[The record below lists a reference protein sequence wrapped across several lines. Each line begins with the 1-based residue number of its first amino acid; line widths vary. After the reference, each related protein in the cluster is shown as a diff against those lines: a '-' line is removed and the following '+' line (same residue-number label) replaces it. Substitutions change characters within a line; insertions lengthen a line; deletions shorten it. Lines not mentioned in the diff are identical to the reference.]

1 MTKNTQ
7 TPSQSWAIDE
17 LAKVNFGDKRL
28 NQRFLKVA
36 GSQAKSPQ
44 LSINAS
50 SADWSCAKGAYRMF
64 DNLKVTPDKILE
76 PHIQNTIHRIYGQE
90 MVVIVNDTTFVDF
103 STHEMV
109 PDLGSNGG
117 VAGYET
123 KGIHFHAGLALSHE
137 GTPLGLVYSKLW
149 TRFKQ
154 KLKGHAHAQ
163 LPITKKES
171 YRWIE
176 CLEETKA
183 LLPSGT
189 RGLVVGDRE
198 SDIYEYFETAQDL
211 DLDVLVRLQHNRV
224 ITTEFGEDC
233 RIEDDLK
240 LEKSIGELTVHIPGN
255 GSRVARDA
263 VMEVKF
269 KEIQLQGQPRGVNTP
284 RTKKRRDLV
293 LTVVQLKEKPT
304 ASNKDCLGWT
314 LLTTLPVHN
323 LADAEEVMKFYR
335 MRWTIELYF
344 KSLKTGC
351 NVEKCRL
358 EEAEKLMKFVALCGI
373 IAWRLMWLTW
383 VQREVPG
390 ASGELAITQ
399 IEWKT
404 LWLKRH
410 REKIKKGLM
419 KAEPPEEIADLCTV
433 TRWIAGFGGF
443 MGRKGDGHPGLI
455 TVWRG
460 WMRIMDG
467 AEIYEMMEQK

>member
-1 MTKNTQ
+1 M
-7 TPSQSWAIDE
+7 
-17 LAKVNFGDKRL
+17 
-28 NQRFLKVA
+28 A

-50 SADWSCAKGAYRMF
+50 SADWSCAKGAYRLF
-64 DNLKVTPDKILE
+64 NNSKVTPEKILE
-76 PHIQNTIHRIYGQE
+76 PHIENTVHRIYGQE

-109 PDLGSNGG
+109 PDLG
-117 VAGYET
+117 VATSFGAYET

-137 GTPLGLVYSKLW
+137 GTPLGLLYSKIW
-149 TRFKQ
+149 TRVKQ
-154 KLKGHAHAQ
+154 KAKGHAHAK

-176 CLEETKA
+176 CLEEARA

-211 DLDVLVRLQHNRV
+211 DMDVLVRLQHNRV
-224 ITTEFGEDC
+224 IVNEFGDDAKVEDAF
-233 RIEDDLK
+233 K
-240 LEKSIGELTVHIPGN
+240 SEKIKGTIDVHIPGN
-255 GSRVARDA
+255 GSRVARDV

-269 KEIQLQGQPRGVNTP
+269 KEVCFQGNPRGIVTP
-284 RTKKRRDLV
+284 RVKKRRDLL
-293 LTVVQLKEKPT
+293 LTVVELKEKNPPSEKV
-304 ASNKDCLGWT
+304 ALGWT
-314 LLTTLPVHN
+314 LITTLPVRT
-323 LADAEEVMKFYR
+323 LEEAEEVMKFYR

-358 EEAEKLMKFVALCGI
+358 EEAEKLSKFIALCGI

-383 VQREVPG
+383 LQREIPN
-390 ASGELAITQ
+390 ASGELAITEV
-399 IEWKT
+399 EWKT
-404 LWLKRH
+404 LWLKKH
-410 REKIKKGLM
+410 REKIKAGLM
-419 KAEPPEEIADLCTV
+419 KAEPPEDIPDLCTV

-467 AEIYEMMEQK
+467 AEIYEMMVKK

>member
-1 MTKNTQ
+1 MLPT
-7 TPSQSWAIDE
+7 SWATDE
-17 LAKVNFGDKRL
+17 LAKVDFGDKRL
-28 NQRFLKVA
+28 DRRFLKVA
-36 GSQAKSPQ
+36 GSQAKTPQ

-50 SADWSCAKGAYRMF
+50 SADWSCAKAAYRLF
-64 DNLKVTPDKILE
+64 DNSKVTPQKILE
-76 PHIQNTIHRIYGQE
+76 PHIENTIHRIYGQE
-90 MVVIVNDTTFVDF
+90 MVVIVNDTSFIDF

-109 PDLGSNGG
+109 PDLG
-117 VAGYET
+117 VATKHGEHET

-154 KLKGHAHAQ
+154 INKGHAHTKV
-163 LPITKKES
+163 PITKKES

-211 DLDVLVRLQHNRV
+211 DLDVLVRLRHNRV
-224 ITTEFGEDC
+224 ISNEFGETARVEEYFDG
-233 RIEDDLK
+233 
-240 LEKSIGELTVHIPGN
+240 EKIKGLIKVHIPGN

-263 VMEVKF
+263 MMEVKF
-269 KEIQLQGQPRGVNTP
+269 KEVCFQGQPRGIKTSRV
-284 RTKKRRDLV
+284 KSRRDLL
-293 LTVVQLKEKPT
+293 LTVVQLTEKNPGTKE
-304 ASNKDCLGWT
+304 ALGWT
-314 LLTTLPVHN
+314 LITTLPVHN
-323 LADAEEVMKFYR
+323 LEEAEEVMKFYR

-383 VQREVPG
+383 LQREIPG
-390 ASGELAITQ
+390 ASGELAITMS
-399 IEWKT
+399 EWKT
-404 LWLKRH
+404 LWLKKH
-410 REKIKKGLM
+410 REKIKAGLM
-419 KAEPPEEIADLCTV
+419 KPEPPEEIPDLCTI

-467 AEIYEMMEQK
+467 AEIYEMMTLI

>member
-1 MTKNTQ
+1 MIS
-7 TPSQSWAIDE
+7 PSSSWAVEE

-28 NQRFLKVA
+28 NKRLLKVA
-36 GSQAKSPQ
+36 GSQAKTPQ

-50 SADWSCAKGAYRMF
+50 SADWSSAKGAYRLF
-64 DNLKVTPDKILE
+64 DNPKVTPEKILE
-76 PHIQNTIHRIYGQE
+76 PHIENTIHRIYGQE

-109 PDLGSNGG
+109 PDLGVVKSFGE
-117 VAGYET
+117 YQI

-137 GTPLGLVYSKLW
+137 GTPLGLIYSKIW
-149 TRFKQ
+149 NRVKQ
-154 KLKGHAHAQ
+154 TKSNYAQ
-163 LPITKKES
+163 TKIPITKKES

-224 ITTEFGEDC
+224 ITDEFGEDA
-233 RIEDDLK
+233 RVEDYFK
-240 LEKSIGELTVHIPGN
+240 SEKVRGEINVHIPGN

-263 VMEVKF
+263 TMEVKF
-269 KEIQLQGQPRGVNTP
+269 KEVYFQGQPRGVKTH
-284 RTKKRRDLV
+284 RTKKRRDLL
-293 LTVVQLKEKPT
+293 LTVVQLAEKDAPDK
-304 ASNKDCLGWT
+304 KDALGWT
-314 LLTTLPVHN
+314 LITTLPVCN
-323 LADAEEVMKFYR
+323 LSEAEEVMKFYR

-358 EEAEKLMKFVALCGI
+358 EEAEKLIKFVALCGI

-383 VQREVPG
+383 LQREIPH
-390 ASGELAITQ
+390 ASGELAITDS
-399 IEWKT
+399 EWKT
-404 LWLKRH
+404 LWLKKH
-410 REKIKKGLM
+410 REKIKAGLM
-419 KAEPPEEIADLCTV
+419 KAEPPDEIPDLCTI

-467 AEIYEMMEQK
+467 AEIYEMMVKK

>member
-1 MTKNTQ
+1 MI
-7 TPSQSWAIDE
+7 TPSNSWAVDE

-28 NQRFLKVA
+28 DKRFLKVA
-36 GSQAKSPQ
+36 GSQSKTPQ

-50 SADWSCAKGAYRMF
+50 SADWSCAKGAYRLF
-64 DNLKVTPDKILE
+64 DNAKVTPEKILE
-76 PHIQNTIHRIYGQE
+76 PHIENTIHRIYGQE

-109 PDLGSNGG
+109 PDLGVVKSFGD
-117 VAGYET
+117 YKI

-137 GTPLGLVYSKLW
+137 GTPLGLIYSKIWSRL
-149 TRFKQ
+149 KQ
-154 KLKGHAHAQ
+154 TKSGHNHTKI
-163 LPITKKES
+163 PITKKES

-198 SDIYEYFETAQDL
+198 SDIYEYFEVAQDL

-224 ITTEFGEDC
+224 ITDEFGDDARVEDC
-233 RIEDDLK
+233 FK
-240 LEKSIGELTVHIPGN
+240 SEKVRGLIPVHIPGN
-255 GSRVARDA
+255 GSRIARDA
-263 VMEVKF
+263 IMEVKF
-269 KEIQLQGQPRGVNTP
+269 KEVHFQGQPRGLKTARVKT
-284 RTKKRRDLV
+284 RRDLL
-293 LTVVQLKEKPT
+293 LTVVELSEKNPPNEKE
-304 ASNKDCLGWT
+304 ALGWT
-314 LLTTLPVHN
+314 LITTLPVHN
-323 LADAEEVMKFYR
+323 LAEAEEVMKFYR

-383 VQREVPG
+383 LQREIPH
-390 ASGELAITQ
+390 ASGELAITS

-404 LWLKRH
+404 LWLKKH
-410 REKIKKGLM
+410 KEKIKLGLM
-419 KAEPPEEIADLCTV
+419 KAEPPEEIPDLCTI

-443 MGRKGDGHPGLI
+443 MGRKGDGNPGLI

-467 AEIYEMMEQK
+467 AEIYEMIAKN

>member
-1 MTKNTQ
+1 LIN
-7 TPSQSWAIDE
+7 PSNSWAVEE

-28 NQRFLKVA
+28 DKRFLKVA
-36 GSQAKSPQ
+36 GSQSKTPQ

-50 SADWSCAKGAYRMF
+50 SADWSCAKGAYRLF
-64 DNLKVTPDKILE
+64 DNSKVTPEKILE
-76 PHIQNTIHRIYGQE
+76 PHIENTIHRIYGQE

-109 PDLGSNGG
+109 PDLGVVKSFGE
-117 VAGYET
+117 YQI

-137 GTPLGLVYSKLW
+137 GTPLGLIYSKIWSRL
-149 TRFKQ
+149 KQ
-154 KLKGHAHAQ
+154 TKNNYEQTKI
-163 LPITKKES
+163 PITKKES

-176 CLEETKA
+176 CLEETRA

-211 DLDVLVRLQHNRV
+211 DLDVLVRLQHDRV
-224 ITTEFGEDC
+224 ITDEFGEDT
-233 RIEDDLK
+233 RI
-240 LEKSIGELTVHIPGN
+240 LESFDSEKVQGLIQVHIPGN
-255 GSRVARDA
+255 GSRIARDA
-263 VMEVKF
+263 TMEVKF
-269 KEIQLQGQPRGVNTP
+269 KEVQLQGHPRGIKTARV
-284 RTKKRRDLV
+284 KKRRDLL
-293 LTVVQLKEKPT
+293 LTVVQLSEKNP
-304 ASNKDCLGWT
+304 SNKKEALGWT
-314 LLTTLPVHN
+314 LITTLPVRN
-323 LADAEEVMKFYR
+323 LAEAEEVMKFYR

-383 VQREVPG
+383 LQREIPH
-390 ASGELAITQ
+390 ASGELAITP

-404 LWLKRH
+404 LWLKKH
-410 REKIKKGLM
+410 REKIKAGLM
-419 KAEPPEEIADLCTV
+419 KAEPPEEIPDLCTI

-467 AEIYEMMEQK
+467 AEIYEMMSLK

>member
-1 MTKNTQ
+1 MTILSN
-7 TPSQSWAIDE
+7 SWAVDE
-17 LAKVNFGDKRL
+17 LAKVNFGDTSLDR
-28 NQRFLKVA
+28 RFLKVA
-36 GSQAKSPQ
+36 GSQAKTPQ

-50 SADWSCAKGAYRMF
+50 STDWSCAKGAYRLF
-64 DNLKVTPDKILE
+64 ANHKVTPEKILE
-76 PHIQNTIHRIYGQE
+76 PHIENTIHRIYGQE

-109 PDLGSNGG
+109 PDLG
-117 VAGYET
+117 VATSHGEYET
-123 KGIHFHAGLALSHE
+123 KGIHFHAGLALSYE
-137 GTPLGLVYSKLW
+137 GTPLGLIYSKLW
-149 TRFKQ
+149 ARQVHTK
-154 KLKGHAHAQ
+154 KGHSHTKI
-163 LPITKKES
+163 PITKKES

-176 CLEETKA
+176 CLEETRA
-183 LLPSGT
+183 LLPSGS

-224 ITTEFGEDC
+224 ITDEFGEDV
-233 RIEDDLK
+233 RVEESFK
-240 LEKSIGELTVHIPGN
+240 SEKVRGEISVHIPGN

-269 KEIQLQGQPRGVNTP
+269 REVCFQGQPRGVKTA
-284 RTKKRRDLV
+284 RVKTRRDLL
-293 LTVVQLKEKPT
+293 LTVVELKEKNAPDKKG
-304 ASNKDCLGWT
+304 ALGWT
-314 LLTTLPVHN
+314 LLTTLPVRN
-323 LADAEEVMKFYR
+323 LSDAEEVMKFYR

-358 EEAEKLMKFVALCGI
+358 EEAAKLMKFVALCGI

-383 VQREVPG
+383 LQREIPN
-390 ASGELAITQ
+390 ASGELAITDS
-399 IEWKT
+399 EWKT
-404 LWLKRH
+404 LWLKKH
-410 REKIKKGLM
+410 REKIKAGLM
-419 KAEPPEEIADLCTV
+419 KADPPDEIPDLCTI

-443 MGRKGDGHPGLI
+443 MGRKGDGNPGLI

-467 AEIYEMMEQK
+467 AEIYEMMVKK

>member
-1 MTKNTQ
+1 MIS
-7 TPSQSWAIDE
+7 PSNSWAIEE

-28 NQRFLKVA
+28 DKRFLKVA
-36 GSQAKSPQ
+36 GSQSKTPQ

-50 SADWSCAKGAYRMF
+50 SADWSCAKGAYRLF
-64 DNLKVTPDKILE
+64 DNPKVTPEKILE
-76 PHIQNTIHRIYGQE
+76 PHIENTIHRIYGQE
-90 MVVIVNDTTFVDF
+90 MVVIVNDTSFIDF

-109 PDLGSNGG
+109 PDLG
-117 VAGYET
+117 VATKHGEYET

-137 GTPLGLVYSKLW
+137 GTPLGLIYSKLW
-149 TRFKQ
+149 TRLKQ
-154 KLKGHAHAQ
+154 KKAGHAHTKI
-163 LPITKKES
+163 PITKKES

-224 ITTEFGEDC
+224 ITDEFGEDN
-233 RIEDDLK
+233 RVEDSFK
-240 LEKSIGELTVHIPGN
+240 TEKVQGVLTVHIPGN

-263 VMEVKF
+263 TMEVKF
-269 KEIQLQGQPRGVNTP
+269 KEVLFQGHPRGIKTERV
-284 RTKKRRDLV
+284 KKRRDLL
-293 LTVVQLKEKPT
+293 LTVVELSERGAPNKKE
-304 ASNKDCLGWT
+304 ALGWT
-314 LLTTLPVHN
+314 LITTLPVHN
-323 LADAEEVMKFYR
+323 LSEAEEVMKFYR

-358 EEAEKLMKFVALCGI
+358 EEAEKLIKFVALCGI

-383 VQREVPG
+383 LQREIPHG
-390 ASGELAITQ
+390 SGELAITEV
-399 IEWKT
+399 EWKT
-404 LWLKRH
+404 LWLKKH
-410 REKIKKGLM
+410 REKIKAGLM
-419 KAEPPEEIADLCTV
+419 KAEPPEEIPDLCTI

-467 AEIYEMMEQK
+467 AEIYEMMVKK